1 MGSGPCRDSAIFCT
15 ETDFSQDIIPY
26 WQRHVNMIL
35 ISLYLS
41 TERYIRI
48 GRKGLF
54 FSSMPPISVS
64 FGSHFRTLCSRKSI
78 FKDDKKG
85 TAK

>member
-35 ISLYLS
+35 IPLYLS
-41 TERYIRI
+41 NERYIRI

-54 FSSMPPISVS
+54 FSSILPISVS
-64 FGSHFRTLCSRKSI
+64 FRPHSRTLCSCKSI
-78 FKDDKKG
+78 FKDHEKG